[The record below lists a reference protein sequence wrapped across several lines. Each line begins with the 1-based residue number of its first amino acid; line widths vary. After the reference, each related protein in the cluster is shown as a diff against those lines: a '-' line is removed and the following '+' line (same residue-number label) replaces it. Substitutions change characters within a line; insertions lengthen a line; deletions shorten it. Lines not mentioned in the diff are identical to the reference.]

1 MKKFYSK
8 KNIVLSIIILIF
20 IFVILAFTLN
30 TIRKEK
36 KVGTIGYWL
45 SRNIPHDIKNFLK
58 ETIFI
63 IPNQK
68 LIIESL
74 TKDKEFL
81 IYKINKLQTKYS
93 NTVNEL
99 YSNNINKNLK
109 TVEFF
114 KYYSRNIKISEDQIL
129 IDVYQANKISNGKH
143 SSAISTGYLEEHED
157 KILVMTGDGILL
169 FFEKSDLLN
178 SKFVSKKIETNLR
191 QLITDENFYKNSMY
205 GVKDLFVMNDNIF
218 VSYTNKKD
226 EEECF
231 NTAILKAKI
240 NLENINFE
248 KFYEPSIC
256 IKKSLE
262 KIQEFAPY
270 EVGGRLFRYN
280 DENILFSIGDWRSS
294 EPAQDDNNNL
304 GKIILINLESKKT
317 KIISKGHRNPQGLF
331 YDSINN
337 LIVSTEHGPVGG
349 DEININI
356 YPGEKIINF
365 GWPIAS
371 YGEHYGYNSTDEM
384 MSKIMKDKYEKAP
397 LHKSHSKY
405 GFEEPVKYY
414 PIALGIGQV
423 IKISKKFKEDAEHEY
438 LLATMGGI
446 GGNGLG
452 LRHLKF
458 NEKYT
463 DISYS
468 KHFYLKERVRDI
480 IYIDDLNIFLSF
492 FETSGSIASIKN
504 LSAEK

>member
-1 MKKFYSK
+1 M
-8 KNIVLSIIILIF
+8 F
-20 IFVILAFTLN
+20 IFTILALSLN
-30 TIRKEK
+30 IIGKEK
-36 KVGTIGYWL
+36 KVGSIGYWL
-45 SRNIPHDIKNFLK
+45 SENIPKNFKNFLK

-68 LIIESL
+68 LTIKSL

-81 IYKINKLQTKYS
+81 TYKLNNLQTKYS

-99 YSNNINKNLK
+99 YSSNINKNLK

-114 KYYSRNIKISEDQIL
+114 KNYTRNLKISEDQIQ

-143 SSAISTGYLEEHED
+143 SAAISSGYLEEYED
-157 KILVMTGDGILL
+157 KVLVMTGDGILL
-169 FFEKSDLLN
+169 FFEKSDLSN

-191 QLITDENFYKNSMY
+191 QLITDKNFYKNSMY

-218 VSYTNKKD
+218 VSYTNRKNK
-226 EEECF
+226 EECF

-256 IKKSLE
+256 IEKSLN

-270 EVGGRLFRYN
+270 EVGGRFFRYN

-294 EPAQDDNNNL
+294 EPAQNDSNNL
-304 GKIILINLESKKT
+304 GKIILINLDSKKT

-331 YDSINN
+331 YDSVNN

-349 DEININI
+349 DEININL

-371 YGEHYGYNSTDEM
+371 YGEHYGYQATDEKFK
-384 MSKIMKDKYEKAP
+384 KIIKDKYEKAP

-414 PIALGIGQV
+414 PRAIGIGQV

-438 LLATMGGI
+438 LLATMGGLS
-446 GGNGLG
+446 GNGLG

-458 NEKYT
+458 NDKYT

-504 LSAEK
+504 LSVEK

>member
-1 MKKFYSK
+1 
-8 KNIVLSIIILIF
+8 
-20 IFVILAFTLN
+20 
-30 TIRKEK
+30 
-36 KVGTIGYWL
+36 
-45 SRNIPHDIKNFLK
+45 
-58 ETIFI
+58 
-63 IPNQK
+63 
-68 LIIESL
+68 
-74 TKDKEFL
+74 
-81 IYKINKLQTKYS
+81 
-93 NTVNEL
+93 
-99 YSNNINKNLK
+99 
-109 TVEFF
+109 
-114 KYYSRNIKISEDQIL
+114 
-129 IDVYQANKISNGKH
+129 
-143 SSAISTGYLEEHED
+143 
-157 KILVMTGDGILL
+157 
-169 FFEKSDLLN
+169 
-178 SKFVSKKIETNLR
+178 
-191 QLITDENFYKNSMY
+191 MY

-218 VSYTNKKD
+218 VSYTNKN
-226 EEECF
+226 EGECF

-256 IKKSLE
+256 IKKALE

-270 EVGGRLFRYN
+270 EVGGRFFRYN
-280 DENILFSIGDWRSS
+280 NENILFSIGDWRSS
-294 EPAQDDNNNL
+294 ETAQDDSNNL

-337 LIVSTEHGPVGG
+337 LIVSTEHGPVGA
-349 DEININI
+349 DEININKH
-356 YPGEKIINF
+356 PGEKIINF

-371 YGEHYGYNSTDEM
+371 YGEHYGNNSTDEM
-384 MSKIMKDKYEKAP
+384 DMKAMKDKYEKAP
-397 LHKSHSKY
+397 LYKSHSKY

-423 IKISKKFKEDAEHEY
+423 IKIPKKFKEDAEREY
-438 LLATMGGI
+438 LLATMGGL

-463 DISYS
+463 GISYS

>member
-1 MKKFYSK
+1 MRYRY
-8 KNIVLSIIILIF
+8 IVILILIF
-20 IFVILAFTLN
+20 LVVISTLAVKS
-30 TIRKEK
+30 IGSEK
-36 KVGTIGYWL
+36 KTGTIQYWL
-45 SRNIPHDIKNFLK
+45 SQNISDDIKNFIK

-68 LIIESL
+68 HIIKSL
-74 TKDKEFL
+74 TKDKEFY
-81 IYKINKLQTKYS
+81 IYKLRNLQTKYS

-114 KYYSRNIKISEDQIL
+114 KYYSKNIKFFEDEIV
-129 IDVYQANKISNGKH
+129 IDIYQANKISNAKH
-143 SSAISTGYLEEHED
+143 SAAISTGYLEEYKG
-157 KILVMTGDGILL
+157 KILVMSGDGILL
-169 FFEKSDLLN
+169 FFNKSDLLN
-178 SKFVSKKIETNLR
+178 SKFVSNKIETNLR

-205 GVKDLFVMNDNIF
+205 GVKDIFVLNDNIF
-218 VSYTNKKD
+218 VSYTNKN

-240 NLENINFE
+240 NLEKITFE

-270 EVGGRLFRYN
+270 EVGGRFFSYN

-294 EPAQDDNNNL
+294 EPAQDDSNNL

-317 KIISKGHRNPQGLF
+317 KIFSKGHRNPQGLF

-337 LIVSTEHGPVGG
+337 LIISTEHGPVGG
-349 DEININI
+349 DEININK

-371 YGEHYGYNSTDEM
+371 YGEHYGYKSTNSTM
-384 MSKIMKDKYEKAP
+384 IKVMKDKYEKAP
-397 LHKSHSKY
+397 LYKSHSKY
-405 GFEEPVKYY
+405 GFEEPVKFY
-414 PIALGIGQV
+414 PTALGIGQI
-423 IKISKKFKEDAEHEY
+423 IKIPKKFKEDAKYEY

-446 GGNGLG
+446 SGNGLG

-458 NEKYT
+458 DEEYT
-463 DISYS
+463 NINYS

-492 FETSGSIASIKN
+492 FETSGSIATIKN
-504 LSAEK
+504 LSTK